1 MTTVIERRPFNMLN
15 VFDGL
20 EDYLNTG
27 DPEVREWFM
36 VKSNFWPIFLCTM
49 YLLTIKVIGPSF
61 MRDRKPFELRK
72 TMIVYNLFLV
82 AAYATCVSIVIYGMV
97 ITENAVMCKDTVIT
111 KENATYMMAT
121 CGWVIYLL
129 KYAEFL
135 DTIFFVLRKK
145 DNLITN
151 LHVIHHTSLPL
162 CGWIFFRTERSGY
175 QAYPI
180 VINSIVHIVMY
191 SYYGLAAMGPSVR
204 KYLWWKRYLT
214 IAQMI
219 QFILII
225 LFVTI
230 VMPVTGCTAAKTSR
244 FINVTAAALFFILFY
259 NFYRHSFKSKKQ
271 QQQKQKQQQ
280 KEQLTNGLSNG
291 LNNGLNNG
299 LTNGLA
305 NGLANGHAKIK
316 CN

>member
-1 MTTVIERRPFNMLN
+1 MANYIERRTFNIMGM
-15 VFDGL
+15 FDGL

-27 DPEVREWFM
+27 DPVVREWFL
-36 VKSNFWPIFLCTM
+36 VKSNFWPIFLCGM

-82 AAYATCVSIVIYGMV
+82 ATYASCVSIVIYGMSKTDP
-97 ITENAVMCKDTVIT
+97 IALCNNTTVR
-111 KENATYMMAT
+111 KEDYTYIMAA

-129 KYAEFL
+129 KYIEFL
-135 DTIFFVLRKK
+135 DTFFFVLRKK
-145 DNLITN
+145 DKLITN
-151 LHVIHHTSLPL
+151 LHVIHHASLPL
-162 CGWIFFRTERSGY
+162 CGWIFFRTERSGF

-180 VINSIVHIVMY
+180 IINSIIHIVMY

-225 LFVTI
+225 LFVTV
-230 VMPVTGCTAAKTSR
+230 VMPLTGCSAAKSSIY
-244 FINVTAAALFFILFY
+244 INVTAAALFFVLFY
-259 NFYRHSFKSKKQ
+259 NFYKHSFTPKKLENEKCNGASKKI
-271 QQQKQKQQQ
+271 
-280 KEQLTNGLSNG
+280 ENGSTYQNGHSNG
-291 LNNGLNNG
+291 EVS
-299 LTNGLA
+299 TNSQS
-305 NGLANGHAKIK
+305 KVK

>member
-1 MTTVIERRPFNMLN
+1 MANFVERRAFNLMGI
-15 VFDGL
+15 FDGL
-20 EDYLNTG
+20 GEYLNTG
-27 DPEVREWFM
+27 DPIVREWFLI
-36 VKSNFWPIFLCTM
+36 KSNFWPIFLCSM

-72 TMIVYNLFLV
+72 TMMVYNLFLV
-82 AAYATCVSIVIYGMV
+82 AAYATCVSIVIYLMKDTDHMV
-97 ITENAVMCKDTVIT
+97 LCKDTVVT
-111 KENATYMMAT
+111 RENSTYTMAT

-129 KYAEFL
+129 KYIEFL

-151 LHVIHHTSLPL
+151 LHVIHHFTLPL
-162 CGWIFFRTERSGY
+162 CGWIFFRTERSGF

-180 VINSIVHIVMY
+180 IINSIVHIVMY

-225 LFVTI
+225 LFVTV
-230 VMPVTGCTAAKTSR
+230 VMPITGCTAAKTSVY
-244 FINVTAAALFFILFY
+244 INVTCAGLFFVLFY
-259 NFYRHSFKSKKQ
+259 NFYQNSFKPTSPKVNGVSH
-271 QQQKQKQQQ
+271 
-280 KEQLTNGLSNG
+280 KEEIAEKCSSHTNGDV
-291 LNNGLNNG
+291 
-299 LTNGLA
+299 A
-305 NGLANGHAKIK
+305 NGVGSKVK